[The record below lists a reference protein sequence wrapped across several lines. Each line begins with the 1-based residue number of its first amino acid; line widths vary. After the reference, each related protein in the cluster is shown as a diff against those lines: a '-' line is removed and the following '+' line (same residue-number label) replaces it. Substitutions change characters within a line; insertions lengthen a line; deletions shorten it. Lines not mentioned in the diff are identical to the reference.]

1 MEQETASLSILM
13 RVALWIVPVYLAIS
27 VHELSHGFVA
37 SWFGDNTAREQGRL
51 TLNPVRH
58 IDPVGSIAVPAFLI
72 LLGGFVFGW
81 ARPVPVNTCN
91 LNNPGR
97 DMIFVAAAGPLSNL
111 LMSIAWAFI
120 LKSGLL
126 VLQSEPGF
134 ALVLIYLGAAG
145 VVINSAIMMFNLLP
159 LLPLDGGRI
168 VACLLPERLRA
179 SYART
184 EPWGFPLLLVA
195 VFAGIAGKVIWP
207 MMVGALA
214 VSTYLAQ
221 VPTEAVIAALRVLLG
236 QV

>member
-1 MEQETASLSILM
+1 MEQETASLSIML
-13 RVALWIVPVYLAIS
+13 RVALWIVPVYLAIT

-81 ARPVPVNTCN
+81 ARPVPVEARK
-91 LNNPGR
+91 LNNPNR
-97 DMIFVAAAGPLSNL
+97 NMILVVAAGPLSNL
-111 LMSIAWAFI
+111 LMSIGWSFI
-120 LKSGLL
+120 LKYGLL
-126 VLQSEPGF
+126 LLQSEPGF

-168 VACLLPERLRA
+168 VACLLPGRLRE

-195 VFAGIAGKVIWP
+195 VFAGIAGNVIWP
-207 MMVGALA
+207 MMVGAMT

-221 VPTEAVIAALRVLLG
+221 VPNRALIAALRVLLG

>member
-1 MEQETASLSILM
+1 
-13 RVALWIVPVYLAIS
+13 VALWIVPVYLAIS
-27 VHELSHGFVA
+27 VHELSHGFAA

-51 TLNPVRH
+51 TLNPIRH
-58 IDPVGSIAVPAFLI
+58 IDPVGSVAVPAFLI

-81 ARPVPVNTCN
+81 ARPVPVDTCK
-91 LNNPGR
+91 LNNPNR
-97 DMIFVAAAGPLSNL
+97 DMILVAAAGPLSNL
-111 LMSIAWAFI
+111 LMSIGWAFI

-126 VLQSEPGF
+126 LLQSEPGF

-168 VACLLPERLRA
+168 VAYLLPGQLRE
-179 SYART
+179 SYVRM

-207 MMVGALA
+207 MMVGAMS

-221 VPTEAVIAALRVLLG
+221 VPNEAVIAALRVLLG

>member
-1 MEQETASLSILM
+1 MEQETASLSILL
-13 RVALWIVPVYLAIS
+13 RVALWIVPVYLAIT

-37 SWFGDNTAREQGRL
+37 SRLGDDTARLQGRL

-81 ARPVPVNTCN
+81 ARPVPVNAHK
-91 LNNPGR
+91 LNNPDR
-97 DMIFVAAAGPLSNL
+97 DMILVVAAGPMSNL
-111 LMSIAWAFI
+111 FMSIGWAFI
-120 LKSGLL
+120 LKTGLL
-126 VLQSEPGF
+126 LLQSEPGF

-159 LLPLDGGRI
+159 ILPLDGGRI
-168 VACLLPERLRA
+168 VACLLPERSREA
-179 SYART
+179 YART
-184 EPWGFPLLLVA
+184 EPWGLPLLLVA

-207 MMVGALA
+207 MMLGAMA
-214 VSTYLAQ
+214 VSTTLAQ
-221 VPTEAVIAALRVLLG
+221 VPTEYLIAALRVLLG

>member
-1 MEQETASLSILM
+1 MEQETASINILL

-81 ARPVPVNTCN
+81 ARPVPVNTCK
-91 LNNPGR
+91 LNNPNR
-97 DMIFVAAAGPLSNL
+97 DMILVAAAGPLSNL
-111 LMSIAWAFI
+111 LMSIGWAFI

-126 VLQSEPGF
+126 LLQSEPGF

-221 VPTEAVIAALRVLLG
+221 VPTEALIAALRVLLG